1 MLILTLVDKRELPL
15 VRRHVIMA
23 EGKSFG
29 SEDQIMLRQIR
40 YFQSVVRNNSFTE
53 AAEECHI
60 SQSAISQQIRSL
72 ENELGFQL
80 LKRHNRKFALTPAG
94 EYFYRKSLIL
104 TADYD
109 AICREAHQIA
119 HGDTAGLRIGF
130 LRGYQGRQIRKAI
143 EQFTGKYPEMSLHI
157 EDGTHEELFQCLQTG
172 ELDLVLNDQRRAFSD
187 EYVNLLLANSA
198 SCIEVSEKSPLSS
211 LGRVSPEE
219 LKNIPCILI
228 TSKDQ
233 QETERKYY
241 HDIMGFKGDYIYA
254 ENLEEA
260 RLLVIGN
267 QGFMP
272 TEDNGDEE
280 LPASVVRIPLM
291 RGNDQMTRNYGAFWK
306 KRNSGYYIEEF
317 AEMLKAQFSDKKNL

>member
-1 MLILTLVDKRELPL
+1 MLILTLVDKGELPL

-60 SQSAISQQIRSL
+60 SQSAISQQIRSQ

-109 AICREAHQIA
+109 AICREAHRIA

-143 EQFTGKYPEMSLHI
+143 EQFTGK
-157 EDGTHEELFQCLQTG
+157 F
-172 ELDLVLNDQRRAFSD
+172 
-187 EYVNLLLANSA
+187 
-198 SCIEVSEKSPLSS
+198 
-211 LGRVSPEE
+211 
-219 LKNIPCILI
+219 PCILI

-233 QETERKYY
+233 QETERQYY

-267 QGFMP
+267 QGFLP
-272 TEDNGDEE
+272 TEEIGNVD
-280 LPASVVRIPLM
+280 LPSSVVRIPLM
-291 RGNDQMTRNYGAFWK
+291 RGKDQMTRNYGAFWK
-306 KRNSGYYIEEF
+306 KSNSGYYIEEF